1 MPSLFS
7 KEKWKYLFY
16 TMSHPMDGFYWIRHQ
31 DRGSVSISILCVI
44 LFSAAFT
51 ANRLLAS
58 FVVNDVDS
66 RAVNSAFELLSVLI
80 LFVLICV
87 SNWSVTCLM
96 SGEGRLKDI
105 AIAIGY
111 GTVPITLGF
120 VIATIFSQ
128 AVADDEQAFYG
139 LILGVS
145 IAYGLI
151 IMLIGIMQVHNYSLG
166 KTLVTVLL
174 TLAAFLVIVFL
185 IMLLFNMLGMVYN
198 FFYSVYTE
206 IIFRV

>member
-1 MPSLFS
+1 MQSLFS

-31 DRGSVSISILCVI
+31 ERGSVSIAILCVI

-58 FVVNDVDS
+58 FVVNDVDE
-66 RAVNSAFELLSVLI
+66 RTVNSAFELFSVLI
-80 LFVLICV
+80 LFLLLCV

-96 SGEGRLKDI
+96 NGEGRLKDI
-105 AIAIGY
+105 AIAVGY
-111 GTVPITLGF
+111 GTVPITIGF

-128 AVADDEQAFYG
+128 YVADDEQAFYG
-139 LILGVS
+139 LIIGVA

-151 IMLIGIMQVHNYSLG
+151 LMLIVIMQVHNYSLG
-166 KTLVTVLL
+166 KTLVTILL

-198 FFYSVYTE
+198 FFHSVYTE
-206 IIFRV
+206 IIFRA

>member
-1 MPSLFS
+1 MQSLFS

-31 DRGSVSISILCVI
+31 ERGSVSIAILCVI

-58 FVVNDVDS
+58 FVVNNVDE
-66 RAVNSAFELLSVLI
+66 RTVNSAFELMSVLI
-80 LFVLICV
+80 LFLLLCV

-96 SGEGRLKDI
+96 NGEGRLKDI
-105 AIAIGY
+105 AIAFGY
-111 GTVPITLGF
+111 GTVPITIGF
-120 VIATIFSQ
+120 IIATIFSQ
-128 AVADDEQAFYG
+128 YVADDEQAFYG
-139 LILGVS
+139 LIIGVA

-151 IMLIGIMQVHNYSLG
+151 LMLIGIMQVHNYSLG
-166 KTLVTVLL
+166 KTLLTVVL

-198 FFYSVYTE
+198 FFHSVYTE
-206 IIFRV
+206 IIFRA

>member
-1 MPSLFS
+1 MQSLFS

-31 DRGSVSISILCVI
+31 ERGSVSIAILCVI

-58 FVVNDVDS
+58 FVVNDVDE
-66 RAVNSAFELLSVLI
+66 RTVNSAFELFSVLI
-80 LFVLICV
+80 LFLLLCV

-96 SGEGRLKDI
+96 NGEGRLKDI
-105 AIAIGY
+105 AIAVGY
-111 GTVPITLGF
+111 GTVPITIGF

-128 AVADDEQAFYG
+128 YVADDEQAFYG
-139 LILGVS
+139 LIIGVA

-151 IMLIGIMQVHNYSLG
+151 LMLIGIMQVHNYSLG
-166 KTLVTVLL
+166 KTLVTILL

-198 FFYSVYTE
+198 FFHSVYTE
-206 IIFRV
+206 IIFRA